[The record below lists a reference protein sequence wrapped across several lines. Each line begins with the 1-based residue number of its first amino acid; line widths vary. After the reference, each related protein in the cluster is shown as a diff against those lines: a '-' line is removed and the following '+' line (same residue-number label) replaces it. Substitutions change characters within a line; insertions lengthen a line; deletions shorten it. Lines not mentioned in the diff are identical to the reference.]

1 MDVLSDVLAAVR
13 LTGAIFFDST
23 FHSQWVA
30 EAPRASTIAHRVM
43 PNAQYVFYF
52 HTLLEG
58 SCWAE
63 LTDDSIEPIRLLA
76 GDVIAFPMDD
86 AHVLSSTIGM
96 RAQPELAIFVHPI
109 DRQLPYVINQ
119 GAGDESCRFVC
130 GYLGC
135 DVQPYNPFIQSL
147 PRVLHGRGAAR
158 QDWLSHLV
166 RHAVSETARQNAGGE
181 TMLAKLAE
189 LLFIEI
195 VRQHID
201 GLPPESRGWLSG
213 LRHPQIGQALRL
225 IHGRPADDWT
235 IERLARE
242 VGLSRSVFADRFT
255 HFAGVSPMQY
265 LARWRMQLA
274 ARRLETP
281 GISVAQAGAEVGYES
296 EAAFNRAFKKIVG
309 TPPGSWRRERSLDI
323 SAPPLP
329 SIHAPHAILRG
340 DLPGTSRLGR

>member
-30 EAPRASTIAHRVM
+30 EAPRASTIAHQVM

-63 LTDDSIEPIRLLA
+63 LTEAPLEPIRLVA

-86 AHVLSSTIGM
+86 PHVLSSAIGM
-96 RAQPELAIFVHPI
+96 RAKPELAIYVHPI
-109 DRQLPYVINQ
+109 DRQLPYVINE
-119 GAGDESCRFVC
+119 GSGDESCRFVC

-147 PRVLHGRGAAR
+147 PRVLHGRGAAL
-158 QDWLSHLV
+158 QDWLSYLV

-181 TMLAKLAE
+181 TVLAKLAE

-201 GLPPESRGWLSG
+201 GLPMESRGWLSG
-213 LRHPQIGQALRL
+213 LRHPHIGHALRL
-225 IHGRPADDWT
+225 IHGRPANDWT

-255 HFAGVSPMQY
+255 HFAGVTPMQY
-265 LARWRMQLA
+265 LVRWRMQLA

-296 EAAFNRAFKKIVG
+296 EAAFNRAFKKVVG
-309 TPPGSWRRERSLDI
+309 TPPGSWRRERLLDTQATALRFI
-323 SAPPLP
+323 HGPRLP
-329 SIHAPHAILRG
+329 SEAPR
-340 DLPGTSRLGR
+340 PGL

>member
-23 FHSQWVA
+23 FHSEWVA
-30 EAPRASTIAHRVM
+30 EAPRASIIAHQVM
-43 PNAQYVFYF
+43 PNAEYVFYF

-63 LTDDSIEPIRLLA
+63 LTDGSIEPIRLQT

-86 AHVLSSTIGM
+86 AHVLCSTIGM
-96 RAQPELAIFVHPI
+96 RARPELAIFVHPI
-109 DRQLPYVINQ
+109 DRQLPYLINQ
-119 GAGDESCRFVC
+119 GMGEESCRFVC

-135 DVQPYNPFIQSL
+135 DIRPYNPFINAL
-147 PRVLHGRGAAR
+147 PRVLLGRGAAS
-158 QDWLSHLV
+158 QVWLSHLV
-166 RHAVSETARQNAGGE
+166 NHAVSETDCHDAGGE
-181 TMLAKLAE
+181 IVLAKLAE

-195 VRQHID
+195 VRQHIAA
-201 GLPPESRGWLSG
+201 LPMDSRGWLSG
-213 LRHPQIGQALRL
+213 LRHPQVGLALRL
-225 IHGRPADDWT
+225 IHGRPSEDWT

-242 VGLSRSVFADRFT
+242 VGLSRSVFADRFA
-255 HFAGVSPMQY
+255 HFAGVSPIQY

-309 TPPGSWRRERSLDI
+309 SPPGSWRRKRT
-323 SAPPLP
+323 
-329 SIHAPHAILRG
+329 
-340 DLPGTSRLGR
+340 PGTEPGQLPFSYGAHIPSEAEPLGSTRPDN